1 MRRREFLAAVGA
13 AAAWPLRARA
23 QQAAMPTVGF
33 LSSLSEEASTHLIS
47 TWRRGLSETGYL
59 EGKTVA
65 VEYRFADGQYDRVP
79 AFAAEFVR
87 RGQSLVLAA
96 GPPAALAAKIA
107 TTTIPIDF
115 VVGLDPVAA
124 GLVASLNHP
133 GGNATGM
140 ALITGPLGQ
149 KRLEILR
156 ELAPKMRLVPML
168 VNAASPDA
176 LPELRDVQSAAQAM
190 GLELQVVSAR
200 TPEEI
205 DSAFAAFA
213 QQRPDALLIG
223 SDPFLVVRREQVVA
237 AAARLKVPAV
247 YPFREFAAAG
257 GLMSYGTNIA
267 NAYRQAGIYS
277 GRILK
282 GDKAADL
289 PVMQPTTFELVINL
303 KAAKE
308 LGLDLPATLHARSDE
323 VIE

>member
-1 MRRREFLAAVGA
+1 M
-13 AAAWPLRARA
+13 
-23 QQAAMPTVGF
+23 
-33 LSSLSEEASTHLIS
+33 
-47 TWRRGLSETGYL
+47 SETGYV

-87 RGQSLVLAA
+87 RGLSLVLAA

-107 TTTIPIDF
+107 TTTIPIVF
-115 VVGLDPVAA
+115 IVGLDPVAA

-140 ALITGPLGQ
+140 TLITGPLGQ

-168 VNAASPDA
+168 VNATSPDA

-205 DSAFAAFA
+205 DSAFATFA

-223 SDPFLVVRREQVVA
+223 SDPFLVIRREQLVA
-237 AAARLKVPAV
+237 AAARLKVPTV

-308 LGLDLPATLHARSDE
+308 LGIDLPATLHARSDE

>member
-33 LSSLSEEASTHLIS
+33 LSSLSEAASTHLIS
-47 TWRRGLSETGYL
+47 AWRRGLSETGYL

-87 RGQSLVLAA
+87 RGLSLVLAA

-107 TTTIPIDF
+107 TTTIPIVF

-213 QQRPDALLIG
+213 QQHPDALLIG
-223 SDPFLVVRREQVVA
+223 SDPFFVIRREQLVA
-237 AAARLKVPAV
+237 AAARLKVPTV

>member
-1 MRRREFLAAVGA
+1 
-13 AAAWPLRARA
+13 
-23 QQAAMPTVGF
+23 
-33 LSSLSEEASTHLIS
+33 
-47 TWRRGLSETGYL
+47 
-59 EGKTVA
+59 
-65 VEYRFADGQYDRVP
+65 
-79 AFAAEFVR
+79 
-87 RGQSLVLAA
+87 
-96 GPPAALAAKIA
+96 
-107 TTTIPIDF
+107 
-115 VVGLDPVAA
+115 
-124 GLVASLNHP
+124 
-133 GGNATGM
+133 
-140 ALITGPLGQ
+140 
-149 KRLEILR
+149 
-156 ELAPKMRLVPML
+156 ML

-223 SDPFLVVRREQVVA
+223 SDPFLMIRREQVVA
-237 AAARLKVPAV
+237 AAARLKVPTV

-282 GDKAADL
+282 GDKTADL

-308 LGLDLPATLHARSDE
+308 LGIDLPATLHARSDE

>member
-13 AAAWPLRARA
+13 AAAWPPRARA

-33 LSSLSEEASTHLIS
+33 LSSLSEATSTQLIS
-47 TWRRGLSETGYL
+47 AWRRGLSETGYV

-87 RGQSLVLAA
+87 RGLSLVLAA

-107 TTTIPIDF
+107 TTTIPIVF
-115 VVGLDPVAA
+115 IVGLDPVAA

-140 ALITGPLGQ
+140 TLITGPLGQ

-156 ELAPKMRLVPML
+156 ELRPKMRLVPML

-205 DSAFAAFA
+205 DSAFATFA

-223 SDPFLVVRREQVVA
+223 SDPFLVIRREQVVA
-237 AAARLKVPAV
+237 AATRLKVPTV

-282 GDKAADL
+282 GDRVADL

-308 LGLDLPATLHARSDE
+308 LGIDLPATVHARSDE

>member
-33 LSSLSEEASTHLIS
+33 LSSLSEAASTHLIS

-87 RGQSLVLAA
+87 RGLSLVLAA

-107 TTTIPIDF
+107 TTTIPIVF
-115 VVGLDPVAA
+115 IVGLDPVAA

-205 DSAFAAFA
+205 DSAFATFA

-223 SDPFLVVRREQVVA
+223 SDPFLMIRREQVVA
-237 AAARLKVPAV
+237 AAARLKVPTV

-308 LGLDLPATLHARSDE
+308 LGIDLPATLHARSDE

>member
-1 MRRREFLAAVGA
+1 M
-13 AAAWPLRARA
+13 
-23 QQAAMPTVGF
+23 
-33 LSSLSEEASTHLIS
+33 
-47 TWRRGLSETGYL
+47 SETGYV

-87 RGQSLVLAA
+87 RGLSLVLAA

-107 TTTIPIDF
+107 TTTIPIVF
-115 VVGLDPVAA
+115 IVGLDPVAA

-223 SDPFLVVRREQVVA
+223 SDPFLMIRREQVVA
-237 AAARLKVPAV
+237 AAARLKVPTV

-308 LGLDLPATLHARSDE
+308 LGIDLPATLHARSDE